1 MPNNTRKR
9 SRPDGK
15 IAPIHVAE
23 LLAGPGMRG
32 FLSVL
37 DPPPA
42 VPHLEVPVELE
53 APADPVVPPPL
64 AGRPD
69 EQFSFW
75 LTTQAELLARQLTR
89 QQEALLAIAE
99 VAGRLN
105 GGAQKLHRQAVAVKR
120 RVVRERLRRYFQQRR
135 WKR

>member
-9 SRPDGK
+9 FRPDGK
-15 IAPIHVAE
+15 IAPIHVPE

-37 DPPPA
+37 KPPPA
-42 VPHLEVPVELE
+42 VPHLEARVEPIVP
-53 APADPVVPPPL
+53 AAS

-69 EQFSFW
+69 EQISFW
-75 LTTQAELLARQLTR
+75 LGAQAELLARQLTR

-99 VAGRLN
+99 VASRLN
-105 GGAQKLHRQAVAVKR
+105 GGAQKLHRQAAAVKR
-120 RVVRERLRRYFQQRR
+120 RVVRERLRRYFQERR
-135 WKR
+135 WKP

>member
-1 MPNNTRKR
+1 MPNRTRKR
-9 SRPDGK
+9 SRPD

-42 VPHLEVPVELE
+42 VPHLHK
-53 APADPVVPPPL
+53 PAAEDPSE
-64 AGRPD
+64 R
-69 EQFSFW
+69 FSLW
-75 LTTQAELLARQLTR
+75 LSAQAELLARQLTR
-89 QQEALLAIAE
+89 QQEGLLAIAE
-99 VAGRLN
+99 VASRLS
-105 GGAQKLHRQAVAVKR
+105 GGAQQLHRQAVAVRR

-135 WKR
+135 FKP